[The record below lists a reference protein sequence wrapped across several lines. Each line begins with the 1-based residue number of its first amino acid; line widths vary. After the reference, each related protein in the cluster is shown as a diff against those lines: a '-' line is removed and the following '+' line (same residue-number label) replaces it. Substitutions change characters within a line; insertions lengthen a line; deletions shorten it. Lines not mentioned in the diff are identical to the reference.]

1 MDKVSEAVKNIHE
14 GVKRVFTSEKYLDFL
29 SFAAK
34 FHRYSARNML
44 LIYLQNPNASYVAG
58 FKAWQKMG
66 ASVKK
71 GEKSISIFAPM
82 LIKEKHTQT
91 RTDDEGNVVLNSKG
105 EPETENTETK
115 RLTFR
120 LVNVFDISQT
130 TAEPPTLVSELQGED
145 VKADCLIEAI
155 REISEYS
162 ICFSDDT
169 DDELLQVKKSV
180 KGYCNSFM
188 RQIVVRDGMSGIQT
202 AKTLLHEYAHSIFHE
217 DADKT
222 MRSANEVEAESTAYI
237 LANYFGLDTS
247 EYSMPYIAS
256 WSGEKPEVLEN
267 VLSNIQTKVQRVI
280 DDLDPVYTQKVQ
292 EYVVSN
298 NKLEAISVKN
308 TEFER

>member
-44 LIYLQNPNASYVAG
+44 LIYLQNPNASYIAG

>member
-44 LIYLQNPNASYVAG
+44 LIYLQNPNASYIAG

-169 DDELLQVKKSV
+169 ADELLQVKKSV

-267 VLSNIQTKVQRVI
+267 VLSNTQTKVQRVI

>member
-292 EYVVSN
+292 EYVVYN